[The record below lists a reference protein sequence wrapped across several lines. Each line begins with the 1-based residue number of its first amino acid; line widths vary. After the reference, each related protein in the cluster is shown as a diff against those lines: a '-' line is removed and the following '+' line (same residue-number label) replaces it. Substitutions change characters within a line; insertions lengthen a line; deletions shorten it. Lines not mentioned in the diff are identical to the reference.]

1 MTSNHISPFRLL
13 TKTYASQILTRE
25 EYIKIRAKLLRKL
38 QADGSVSE
46 EDLKNF
52 TSVTNSDV
60 FQEAEAEEVETY
72 SLSDWITIG
81 LGLIAAAVL
90 GFVLYT

>member
-1 MTSNHISPFRLL
+1 MFILL
-13 TKTYASQILTRE
+13 LYSTKTYASQILTRE

-38 QADGSVSE
+38 QADGNVSE

-60 FQEAEAEEVETY
+60 FQEAEEVETH

-90 GFVLYT
+90 GSVLYT